1 MAGETSIPLVGNLC
15 SEVELTLTP
24 AGVAVAHFTVA
35 STPRYFDRN
44 LGQWR
49 DGEALFLRCNV
60 WREPAENAAATLS
73 KGSRVLLFGRLKQ
86 RSFQSRDGEKRTV
99 IEVEVDELGPSLRW
113 ATAVLTRTTVNR
125 TNTSGDSG
133 FGHQQVAPNASTPAP
148 DSPVVSDDPWSAP
161 ATGSMADEVG
171 GGEGWATPAFAGV
184 GAGVFGGEPD
194 F

>member
-15 SEVELTLTP
+15 SDVELKYTP
-24 AGVAVAHFTVA
+24 AGAAVAHFIVA

-86 RSFQSRDGEKRTV
+86 RSFQTRDGEQRTV
-99 IEVEVDELGPSLRW
+99 IEVDVDEVGPSLRW
-113 ATAVLTRTTVNR
+113 ATAVLTRTTGNR
-125 TNTSGDSG
+125 TNTGDDNG
-133 FGHQQVAPNASTPAP
+133 FGRRPAPNPSPSAPDTPA
-148 DSPVVSDDPWSAP
+148 VSDDPWSTP
-161 ATGSMADEVG
+161 ATGSNADDS
-171 GGEGWATPAFAGV
+171 GEGGPWATPVFAGV

>member
-15 SEVELTLTP
+15 SDVELKYTS
-24 AGVAVAHFTVA
+24 AGEAVAHFTVA
-35 STPRYFDRN
+35 STPRYFDRK

-86 RSFQSRDGEKRTV
+86 RSFQTRDGERRTV
-99 IEVEVDELGPSLRW
+99 IEVEVDEIGPSLWR
-113 ATAVLTRTTVNR
+113 ARALVTRTTGNR
-125 TNTSGDSG
+125 TNTGDDNR
-133 FGHQQVAPNASTPAP
+133 FVHQQAPNSSSSAPDTPA
-148 DSPVVSDDPWSAP
+148 VSDDPWSTP
-161 ATGSMADEVG
+161 ATGSNTDDS
-171 GGEGWATPAFAGV
+171 GEGGPWTAPVFSGV